1 MYLSGHEMRAT
12 ELGGG
17 REEQSLLIP
26 KPLVLYTSKYKG
38 NDILDII
45 YCLGSH
51 LVLPRRE

>member
-26 KPLVLYTSKYKG
+26 KPLVLHTSKYKG